1 VALVTETVNA
11 ESIVIVTNRI
21 SKASQ
26 SSYRWYRDSHVLLSS
41 AVAGGSK
48 LTRRRGT
55 SEQPLIWTRGRRL
68 LMQAMMPD
76 LSIPTPSRRLF
87 RAYFRQDNGV

>member
-11 ESIVIVTNRI
+11 ESTVILTNRI

-26 SSYRWYRDSHVLLSS
+26 SSYGWFRDSHVLLSS

-48 LTRRRGT
+48 LTQRRWT
-55 SEQPLIWTRGRRL
+55 SEQPLIWTRERL
-68 LMQAMMPD
+68 LM
-76 LSIPTPSRRLF
+76 
-87 RAYFRQDNGV
+87 